1 MKTPAELNPNIN
13 EPAPSPFGFANVP
26 AFEKSIEIKIQGI
39 IPSWVNGVLY
49 RSGMF
54 IYYSYEAYHLNKKN
68 RIWKIQCLD
77 G

>member
-54 IYYSYEAYHLNKKN
+54 TYS
-68 RIWKIQCLD
+68 
-77 G
+77 

>member
-1 MKTPAELNPNIN
+1 MKTPAELNPNIG

-26 AFEKSIEIKIQGI
+26 AFEKPIEIKIQGI

-54 IYYSYEAYHLNKKN
+54 YSLLPMEHVIKTL
-68 RIWKIQCLD
+68 